1 MALKLRFSISIIAF
15 YGPKIKVDWSL
26 YNPQIQGQPHCCL
39 LYIQHI
45 CEGYSVSINFRMFKS
60 YPQSSVE
67 FSDEENKVMEIIEER
82 NNIMAIN
89 LQSRTAEQNKELKE
103 YMNKL
108 NTEYKKAYT
117 GLLKKVEILKMK

>member
-1 MALKLRFSISIIAF
+1 
-15 YGPKIKVDWSL
+15 
-26 YNPQIQGQPHCCL
+26 
-39 LYIQHI
+39 
-45 CEGYSVSINFRMFKS
+45 MFKS

-67 FSDEENKVMEIIEER
+67 FSDEENKVMEIIEAR
-82 NNIMAIN
+82 NNIMGID

-108 NTEYKKAYT
+108 NTEYKEAYT

>member
-1 MALKLRFSISIIAF
+1 
-15 YGPKIKVDWSL
+15 
-26 YNPQIQGQPHCCL
+26 
-39 LYIQHI
+39 
-45 CEGYSVSINFRMFKS
+45 MFKS

-67 FSDEENKVMEIIEER
+67 FSDEENKVMEIIEAR
-82 NNIMAIN
+82 NNIMVID

-108 NTEYKKAYT
+108 NTEYKEAFT

>member
-1 MALKLRFSISIIAF
+1 
-15 YGPKIKVDWSL
+15 
-26 YNPQIQGQPHCCL
+26 
-39 LYIQHI
+39 
-45 CEGYSVSINFRMFKS
+45 MFKS
-60 YPQSSVE
+60 HPQSSVE
-67 FSDEENKVMEIIEER
+67 FSDEENKVMEIIEKR
-82 NNIMAIN
+82 NNIMVID

>member
-1 MALKLRFSISIIAF
+1 
-15 YGPKIKVDWSL
+15 
-26 YNPQIQGQPHCCL
+26 
-39 LYIQHI
+39 
-45 CEGYSVSINFRMFKS
+45 MFKS

-67 FSDEENKVMEIIEER
+67 FRDEENKVMEIIEAR
-82 NNIMAIN
+82 NNIMVID

-108 NTEYKKAYT
+108 NTEYKEAYT

>member
-1 MALKLRFSISIIAF
+1 
-15 YGPKIKVDWSL
+15 
-26 YNPQIQGQPHCCL
+26 
-39 LYIQHI
+39 
-45 CEGYSVSINFRMFKS
+45 MFKS

-67 FSDEENKVMEIIEER
+67 FSDEENKVMEIIEAR
-82 NNIMAIN
+82 NNIMGID
-89 LQSRTAEQNKELKE
+89 LQSRTVEQNKELKE

>member
-1 MALKLRFSISIIAF
+1 
-15 YGPKIKVDWSL
+15 
-26 YNPQIQGQPHCCL
+26 
-39 LYIQHI
+39 
-45 CEGYSVSINFRMFKS
+45 MFKS

-82 NNIMAIN
+82 NNIMVID

-108 NTEYKKAYT
+108 NTEYKEAFT
-117 GLLKKVEILKMK
+117 GLLKKSRNIEKEVIVIKAFLETCSLF

>member
-1 MALKLRFSISIIAF
+1 
-15 YGPKIKVDWSL
+15 
-26 YNPQIQGQPHCCL
+26 
-39 LYIQHI
+39 
-45 CEGYSVSINFRMFKS
+45 MFKS

-67 FSDEENKVMEIIEER
+67 FSDEENKVMEIIEAR
-82 NNIMAIN
+82 NNIMVID

-117 GLLKKVEILKMK
+117 GLLKKSRNIENEVIVIKALKGKKSWR

>member
-1 MALKLRFSISIIAF
+1 
-15 YGPKIKVDWSL
+15 
-26 YNPQIQGQPHCCL
+26 
-39 LYIQHI
+39 
-45 CEGYSVSINFRMFKS
+45 MFKS

-82 NNIMAIN
+82 NNIMGID

-108 NTEYKKAYT
+108 NTEYKEAYT